1 MYKKRE
7 NHSIFTTSE
16 SRVNLVGNWD
26 FGICLGWFWCS
37 KISKNSDLIFFTRF
51 LMKYRH
57 FYTTYMNIDKFEG
70 FFLKKKYFISIVLGE
85 VVLTFT
91 LNEKHYRNSLSF
103 SNWPMLKNN
112 MSFIQIFKI
121 DELSSDFF

>member
-1 MYKKRE
+1 
-7 NHSIFTTSE
+7 
-16 SRVNLVGNWD
+16 
-26 FGICLGWFWCS
+26 
-37 KISKNSDLIFFTRF
+37 
-51 LMKYRH
+51 MKYRH